1 MDTGYG
7 PSEQEEMARTLSETL
22 WRVKRGLDSIE
33 ESQSVKPHL
42 NYTSLDGSSI
52 WEDYQ
57 AQFDSKTDLNSWNV
71 ATKAIYLA
79 ASLQGPAQT
88 VLGE

>member
-7 PSEQEEMARTLSETL
+7 SSEQEEMARTLSETL

-33 ESQSVKPHL
+33 ESQSVQLHL
-42 NYTSLDGSSI
+42 KTTSLDGSSF

-57 AQFDSKTDLNSWNV
+57 AQFDSKADLN
-71 ATKAIYLA
+71 T
-79 ASLQGPAQT
+79 
-88 VLGE
+88 